1 MVLFLIENVGKN
13 NLINILEKAVKRTY
27 VQKQVGFST
36 LSIPLSPVIMIERE
50 LLTFLRY
57 YAERR
62 LVVI

>member
-27 VQKQVGFST
+27 VQKQVGFSA

-50 LLTFLRY
+50 LLTFFRY
-57 YAERR
+57 YAA
-62 LVVI
+62 